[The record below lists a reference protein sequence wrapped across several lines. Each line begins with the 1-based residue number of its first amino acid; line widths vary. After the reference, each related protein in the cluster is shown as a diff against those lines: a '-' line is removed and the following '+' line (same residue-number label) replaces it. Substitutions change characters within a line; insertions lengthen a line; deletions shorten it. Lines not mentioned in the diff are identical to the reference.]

1 MPVYQAAGAGPLPMA
16 ERSRRRGDDLSV
28 RLGYLLSGIDWR
40 HPQETWHPTSVGQ
53 QVLLADRGGC
63 DSSVS

>member
-1 MPVYQAAGAGPLPMA
+1 MA